1 MRGVY
6 LVAAE
11 LSKQGFI
18 ASPTSRSAIGADILL
33 TDQSCQRAYSV
44 QVKTN
49 AKTFDFWLVGKLAKE
64 LVSPSHHYVFVNL
77 RRRLN
82 VDTQEY
88 YIVPSEVVAA
98 RTRFSKSKRA
108 DWYSVYRKE
117 ITEYKDRWDLFGL
130 P

>member
-33 TDQSCQRAYSV
+33 TDQECKRAYSL

-49 AKTFDFWLVGKLAKE
+49 AKTFDFWLVGRLAKE
-64 LVSPSHHYVFVNL
+64 LVSPSHFYAFVNL
-77 RRRLN
+77 RNRLG

-88 YIVPSEVVAA
+88 YIVPSDIVAA
-98 RTRFSKSKRA
+98 RTQFAKSKRG
-108 DWYSVYRKE
+108 DWYSLYRKE
-117 ITEYKDRWDLFGL
+117 IVEFKDRWNFFGES
-130 P
+130 